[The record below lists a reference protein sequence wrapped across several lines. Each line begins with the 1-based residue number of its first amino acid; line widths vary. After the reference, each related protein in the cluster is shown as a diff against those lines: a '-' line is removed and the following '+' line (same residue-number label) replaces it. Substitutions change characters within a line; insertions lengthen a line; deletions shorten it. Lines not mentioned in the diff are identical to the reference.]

1 MKVKNVSFTCIVCLL
16 CCLAFILSACHSEQ
30 APGVVAAEINSQG
43 EFVLIY
49 QDGTQ
54 QNLGVVVGKDGS
66 NGEDGEDGKDGKDG
80 ENATLVTEGLEHAVS
95 SASDKGLLS
104 AVSIVCN
111 FKATVQQGGI

>member
-1 MKVKNVSFTCIVCLL
+1 MYRLSVVLSCVYPERLSFR
-16 CCLAFILSACHSEQ
+16 EQ
-30 APGVVAAEINSQG
+30 APGVVDAEINSQG
-43 EFVLIY
+43 ELVLIY

-54 QNLGVVVGKDGS
+54 QNLGVVV
-66 NGEDGEDGKDGKDG
+66 GKDGKDG

-95 SASDKGLLS
+95 SASAKGLLS

>member
-1 MKVKNVSFTCIVCLL
+1 MYRLSVVLSCVYPERLSFR
-16 CCLAFILSACHSEQ
+16 EQ
-30 APGVVAAEINSQG
+30 APGVVDAEINSQG
-43 EFVLIY
+43 ELVLIY

-66 NGEDGEDGKDGKDG
+66 NGEDGKDGKDG

-95 SASDKGLLS
+95 SASAKGLLS

-111 FKATVQQGGI
+111 FKYQR

>member
-1 MKVKNVSFTCIVCLL
+1 MYRLSVVLSCVYPERLSFR
-16 CCLAFILSACHSEQ
+16 EQ
-30 APGVVAAEINSQG
+30 APGVVDAEINSQG
-43 EFVLIY
+43 ELVLIY
-49 QDGTQ
+49 QDGTR

-66 NGEDGEDGKDGKDG
+66 NGEDGEDGENGKDGKDG

-95 SASDKGLLS
+95 SASAKGLLS